1 MNLYNTVI
9 HNNMY
14 NCTIRTIR
22 SKYGGVDTTVTTK
35 NGGEQQINIKLR
47 TDILNCQIN
56 KTGLPYFLWL

>member
-1 MNLYNTVI
+1 
-9 HNNMY
+9 MY